1 MELRGAHRSERDE
14 VLDLLARWYDNR
26 EFFARYNLNDPA
38 FRDELCL
45 VARDGGHLVSTA
57 QIFDR
62 KVILGSQAVPMGGI
76 GSVYTLEPHR
86 KRGTASGLMRLA
98 VKTLEHEGFE
108 MSLLF
113 AERLNFYAGFG
124 WRSITRV
131 FTVIHGAPRIPAAT
145 ALRIERFD
153 SARDLRQVA
162 AIYEA
167 YSGRF
172 DSTAVRDLAY
182 WRGNLRYAGNPDE
195 YFVVARVADGAIG
208 AYARAIEYYGFAMVM
223 EYGYRPEAIE
233 AMLALFRHLAAAR
246 LPRAYALDTNRRAD
260 QMAAQVVAPAESVS
274 LVTHSIHDSVLE
286 ERLGAAGCSLGH
298 HEDNYYMWRVILP
311 QRLSRRF
318 DKPPELAAARALAM
332 VQDRGSLYWTADRF

>member
-26 EFFARYNLNDPA
+26 EFFARYNLNDPT

-45 VARDGGHLVSTA
+45 VARDGGRLMSTV

-62 KVILGSQAVPMGGI
+62 KVKLGGQAVPMGGI
-76 GSVYTLEPHR
+76 GSVYTLEPYR
-86 KRGTASGLMRLA
+86 KRGIASELMRLA

-108 MSLLF
+108 LSLLF

-124 WRSITRV
+124 WRAVTRV
-131 FTVIHGAPRIPAAT
+131 FTVIHGALRIPAAT
-145 ALRIERFD
+145 LRIDRFD
-153 SARDLRQVA
+153 PARDLREVA

-172 DSTAVRDLAY
+172 DSTVVRDISY

-195 YFVVARVADGAIG
+195 YFVVARTADGVIN
-208 AYARAIEYYGFAMVM
+208 AYARAIEYYGLAMVM
-223 EYGYRPEAIE
+223 EYGYRPEGIE

-246 LPRAYALDTNRRAD
+246 LPRAYALGVERGE
-260 QMAAQVVAPAESVS
+260 APAVAAPKSAS
-274 LVTHSIHDSVLE
+274 LVTHSMHDRVLE
-286 ERLGAAGCSLGH
+286 ERLEAAGCSLAH
-298 HEDNYYMWRVILP
+298 HEDNYYMWRVISP
-311 QRLSRRF
+311 ARLSRRLA
-318 DKPPELAAARALAM
+318 KPPELAAARALAM